1 MKEAE
6 KREREGKAK
15 KDLISQVDA
24 GERSPFLNSLAPP
37 SSKGMVISTPRK
49 RKQKRKLGKVSGAIL
64 VLRYQHFHLYTAF
77 SLFFTVFLDA

>member
-24 GERSPFLNSLAPP
+24 GERSPLS
-37 SSKGMVISTPRK
+37 
-49 RKQKRKLGKVSGAIL
+49 
-64 VLRYQHFHLYTAF
+64 
-77 SLFFTVFLDA
+77 

>member
-6 KREREGKAK
+6 KREKGKQKRIYLVKLMREREA
-15 KDLISQVDA
+15 
-24 GERSPFLNSLAPP
+24 PFLNSLAPP